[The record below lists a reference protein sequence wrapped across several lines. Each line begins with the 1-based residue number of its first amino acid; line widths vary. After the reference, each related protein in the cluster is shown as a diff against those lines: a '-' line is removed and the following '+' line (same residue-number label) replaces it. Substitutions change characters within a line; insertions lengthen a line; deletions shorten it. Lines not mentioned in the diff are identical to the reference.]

1 MNTVPIPVHK
11 LCLTL
16 QFDLSDCEG
25 RAAGFPSK
33 DHNLALRTAAEA
45 SGLYS
50 PDGVYGK
57 AVTVPG
63 DLTIA
68 KAQDVEF
75 DELAVSGEYT

>member
-1 MNTVPIPVHK
+1 MNTVPIPVRK

-16 QFDLSDCEG
+16 QFDLSDCEDH
-25 RAAGFPSK
+25 ASLPSK
-33 DHNLALRTAAEA
+33 DHNLALRSAAKA

-50 PDGVYGK
+50 PDGVYAK

-68 KAQDVEF
+68 TAQDVEF
-75 DELAVSGEYT
+75 DELAVSGE